1 MSVELSGR
9 CQHLTLFLAINS
21 TTSMHNYTISTMESR
36 WLRTVF
42 DILTMQT
49 HIVALLFKPTL
60 HQAPRDWIRSC
71 ARFVGLSSFSQSSSS
86 QLGLEALVGFGG
98 SGAKIVLP
106 ADIAALRNS
115 NFCPCDLP
123 CDLDE
128 VGTVAACDSSHKPLL
143 SLVPIQCRDNAS
155 IDFFPLPVP
164 QRHRP
169 R

>member
-42 DILTMQT
+42 DILDHANSHSRSIVQT
-49 HIVALLFKPTL
+49 HL
-60 HQAPRDWIRSC
+60 APRRPETGFG
-71 ARFVGLSSFSQSSSS
+71 AV
-86 QLGLEALVGFGG
+86 LGLWVCRASANHRAPNWVWKLWWGFGG

-128 VGTVAACDSSHKPLL
+128 VGTVAAVTHLINPSFLSS
-143 SLVPIQCRDNAS
+143 DTM
-155 IDFFPLPVP
+155 
-164 QRHRP
+164 P